1 MYLKLLSLKS
11 ADPGDDYLAT
21 ANPSATLFF
30 SANSPVTSDP
40 QTSSFD
46 CFTVPILD
54 DGQFEGT
61 ESFDLSL
68 GFETGLILVNPANP
82 LTTPVV
88 NIVDDE
94 VGK

>member
-30 SANSPVTSDP
+30 PANSPVTSDP

-54 DGQFEGT
+54 DGLLEGT
-61 ESFDLSL
+61 ESFDLIL
-68 GFETGLILVNPANP
+68 GFETGLILVNPLNP
-82 LTTPVV
+82 LTTAVV
-88 NIVDDE
+88 NIIDDDN
-94 VGK
+94 GK